1 MASPKRPLDNPHSK
15 FQGKKARTRSMSPQ
29 NVIQSC
35 LESREK
41 VLEPPDR
48 REGTDAGG
56 STSSVSKGNPS
67 TMLYIKD
74 NKTRQHPS
82 VPPHHDTLRGR
93 LQLML
98 YRRLLSQLVAK
109 SPLYDFKP
117 LWKRLGIKSSS
128 RLPTKFL
135 VQAKLIPDNADF
147 QTISLDDVVTS
158 WHELVK
164 QANVQ
169 SVNEN
174 LELVYRL
181 RFSPGMKQKSK
192 KKRRKKKAIFFP
204 EVDSCD
210 TANSPKD
217 IPTPKMA
224 ASEGSTAGPSNYME
238 DSATVTD
245 VLGALSTV
253 VDLEEAQLQWA
264 LRQSMVSP
272 SDQEGGFPGGK

>member
-1 MASPKRPLDNPHSK
+1 
-15 FQGKKARTRSMSPQ
+15 MSPQ
-29 NVIQSC
+29 NVIQSRV
-35 LESREK
+35 ESREK
-41 VLEPPDR
+41 SLEPPDR
-48 REGTDAGG
+48 REGTDAEG
-56 STSSVSKGNPS
+56 STSSTSEVNPS
-67 TMLYIKD
+67 TILYIKD
-74 NKTRQHPS
+74 NKTRRHPS
-82 VPPHHDTLRGR
+82 VPPHHDTLSGR

-135 VQAKLIPDNADF
+135 VQAKLISDNSDF
-147 QTISLDDVVTS
+147 QTTSLDDVVTS
-158 WHELVK
+158 WHKLVEE
-164 QANVQ
+164 ANIQ

-181 RFSPGMKQKSK
+181 RPPPDMKQKSK
-192 KKRRKKKAIFFP
+192 AIFSP
-204 EVDSCD
+204 EVDSCE
-210 TANSPKD
+210 TANTPKD
-217 IPTPKMA
+217 IPTPKIV
-224 ASEGSTAGPSNYME
+224 ASEGSTAGPSNYMKE
-238 DSATVTD
+238 SAAVTD
-245 VLGALSTV
+245 VLGALSTA